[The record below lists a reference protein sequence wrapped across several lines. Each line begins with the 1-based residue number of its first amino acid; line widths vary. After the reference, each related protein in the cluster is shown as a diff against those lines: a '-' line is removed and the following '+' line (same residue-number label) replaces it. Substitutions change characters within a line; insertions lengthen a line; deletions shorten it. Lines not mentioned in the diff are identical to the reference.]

1 MIELIGTVA
10 TILAITGVVLNN
22 RRIRWCFAI
31 WMCSNA
37 LTLVIHAQTD
47 VWSLVVRDAVFLV
60 LAVEGWI
67 RWGRNDDI
75 LKRV

>member
-10 TILAITGVVLNN
+10 IILAITGVVLNN
-22 RRIRWCFAI
+22 RRLRACFI
-31 WMCSNA
+31 LWLVSNA
-37 LTLVIHAQTD
+37 ITLIIHAQTD

-67 RWGRNDDI
+67 RWGRNDD
-75 LKRV
+75 KADN